1 MNHAQR
7 ISNLAAR
14 LESPHLV
21 TRLPNIR
28 YLTGFTGSNAFM
40 VVKPDGAATF
50 ITDGRYGELAESL
63 LADIDAADLVVYTS
77 GMWDHISDAVKGLDG
92 ITLEADGV
100 TWDFAR
106 TFGDET
112 GHDPVPSTGIVEG
125 LRRTK
130 DVAEVKA
137 LRDAAAA
144 GDAAFARLAEIVAE
158 GVTERELGWRLIDV
172 MREHGGD
179 SADWEPI
186 VAYGPGASIPHYR
199 SGRLPVG
206 KGLLLLDYG
215 CVVDGYHSDMS
226 RTVWVGA
233 RPDEEMERVYRAVL
247 ESQQAGIAAVAPG
260 VTCGD
265 VDEACREVLR
275 GYGYEK
281 AFLHSTGH
289 GVGLEIHE
297 PPWVRRGND
306 DPLAEGDVITVEPGV
321 YLPGI
326 GGVRIED
333 MVHVTADGP
342 DVLTTSS
349 KEMTA

>member
-14 LESPHLV
+14 LEKPHLV
-21 TRLPNIR
+21 TRMPNIR

-40 VVKPDGAATF
+40 VVKPDGGSTF

-63 LADIDAADLVVYTS
+63 LADIDDADLVVYTS
-77 GMWDHISDAVKGLDG
+77 GMWDTIADAVKGLPG
-92 ITLEADGV
+92 ITLEADHV
-100 TWDFAR
+100 SWDFVR
-106 TFGDET
+106 NFTDET
-112 GHDPVPSTGIVEG
+112 DQDPAPATGIVEA

-130 DVAEVKA
+130 DADEIEA
-137 LRDAAAA
+137 LRKAAAA
-144 GDAAFARLAEIVAE
+144 GDAAFDRLGAIVDE
-158 GVTERELGWRLIDV
+158 GVTEAELGWRLIDV

-179 SADWEPI
+179 AAGWEPI
-186 VAYGPGASIPHYR
+186 VAHGPGASLPHYR

-215 CVVDGYHSDMS
+215 CTVDGYHSDMS

-247 ESQQAGIAAVAPG
+247 ESQEAGIAAVAPG

-281 AFLHSTGH
+281 QFLHSTGH

-297 PPWVRRGND
+297 APWVRRGND
-306 DPLAEGDVITVEPGV
+306 DPLAEGDVITIEPGV

-342 DVLTTSS
+342 EVLTNSS